1 MIKSM
6 TAYGRGDYSDN
17 NRAFTVE
24 VKSLNNRFKDIVLR
38 LPNTFQSL
46 EDEIRSVISA
56 RIRRGRVEVS
66 IKFERIEKNADYG
79 LELNLPLI
87 RSHVRLFQQLNEELG
102 LDEKI
107 RPEYLAQIKDVIL
120 SKPVEE
126 DLDAIRPGLQEAL
139 TQALNSLEEMRAIE
153 GQAIEKDF
161 LKRLN
166 LIQGYLDQIE
176 KRSPLVVEEYK
187 TKLRDKIDTLTQD
200 MQIDETRLAQE
211 VTIFAGRCDITEE
224 LVRTKSHLKQFQD
237 YIFLDDSIGR
247 RLDFLIQEMNREV
260 NTISSKAS
268 DSSIS
273 ANAVEI
279 KSELEK
285 LREQTQNIE

>member
-1 MIKSM
+1 M

-237 YIFLDDSIGR
+237 YMFLDDSIGR

-268 DSSIS
+268 DSTIS

>member
-17 NRAFTVE
+17 DRAFTVE
-24 VKSLNNRFKDIVLR
+24 IKSLNNRFKDIVLR
-38 LPNTFQSL
+38 FPNALQAM
-46 EDEIRSVISA
+46 EDEIRSIIAS
-56 RIRRGRVEVS
+56 RIQRGRIEVS

-87 RSHVRLFQQLNEELG
+87 RSHVRIFRQLNEELG

-107 RPEYLAQIKDVIL
+107 RPEYLLQVKDAIL
-120 SKPVEE
+120 YKPVEE
-126 DLDAIRPGLQEAL
+126 DLDALKPGLQKAL
-139 TQALNSLEEMRAIE
+139 NQALDSLEEMRIIE

-176 KRSPLVVEEYK
+176 KRSPLVVEEYR
-187 TKLRDKIDTLTQD
+187 TKLRDKINTLTQEI
-200 MQIDETRLAQE
+200 QIDETRLAQE
-211 VTIFAGRCDITEE
+211 VTIFASRCDITEE
-224 LVRTKSHLKQFQD
+224 IVRTKSHLKQFRD
-237 YIFLDDSIGR
+237 YMSLDDSIGR

-260 NTISSKAS
+260 NTMSSKAS

-273 ANAVEI
+273 INSVEI

-285 LREQTQNIE
+285 LREQTQNVE